1 MKLIIDNLNFS
12 YTEHS
17 LFKNFSLFLDDDS
30 RIVALLGPSGCGK
43 TTLLH
48 LIAGLLA
55 GQIPPTKS
63 RFAEA
68 GTNKGEPSF
77 PMGGTIIF
85 ESGPITTVSYV
96 FQQDRLFPWY
106 TVYENVMLVVQDLL
120 PPVEAA
126 QRTRRMLELGELWEY
141 RHRYPRHLSGG
152 QRQRVALARAFVY
165 PAPLILM
172 DEPFQS
178 LDIPLRI
185 QLMRCIQLLQRED
198 PRHIIMVTHD
208 PREAIFLSDR
218 IIVLTE
224 PPVQV
229 ALDMPNVLNAEER
242 SYQHPASAQLEARL
256 YQALSELPSRYS
268 PF

>member
-12 YTEHS
+12 YTNTEQP
-17 LFKNFSLFLDDDS
+17 LFKDFSLVLDDDS

-48 LIAGLLA
+48 LIAGLLV

-63 RFAEA
+63 RFTEAETSKE
-68 GTNKGEPSF
+68 GPSV
-77 PMGGTIIF
+77 PLRGTITF
-85 ESGPITTVSYV
+85 ESGPITAVSYV

-106 TVYENVMLVVQDLL
+106 TVYDNVMLVVKDLL
-120 PPVEAA
+120 PPAEAA

-141 RHRYPRHLSGG
+141 RQRYPRHLSGG

-185 QLMRCIQLLQRED
+185 QLMGCIQTLQRED

-229 ALDMPNVLNAEER
+229 ALDIPNVLSAEER

-256 YQALSELPSRYS
+256 YQALSDPLPR
-268 PF
+268 